1 MGEEENKHQMTD
13 LNLILMITLN
23 IYYLSTAIKRQIFY
37 WIKEPDPNLCCHRIY
52 IYVKYNDTDRGK
64 MVG

>member
-1 MGEEENKHQMTD
+1 MGEEENKHQMID

-23 IYYLSTAIKRQIFY
+23 IYYLSTGIKRQIFY
-37 WIKEPDPNLCCHRIY
+37 WIKEPDPNLCCYRIY
-52 IYVKYNDTDRGK
+52 IYVICNDTDRGK